1 MKIFIL
7 NIVVIFMILFIIT
20 TINYFYCEIFE
31 YKNRKLWRKFIKDH
45 KKFQLGGEIDGYKLF
60 VSDDDKY
67 HIIIYANNTCSIH
80 TRDCK
85 CILSNFDKIMSKKMA
100 KLLTEN
106 N

>member
-7 NIVVIFMILFIIT
+7 NVVIFAILLLIIT
-20 TINYFYCEIFE
+20 TTNYFYCAIFE
-31 YKNRKLWRKFIKDH
+31 YKDRKLWRKFIKDY
-45 KKFQLGGEIDGYKLF
+45 KKFQLGGKIDGYKLF
-60 VSDDDKY
+60 VSDDGKY

-106 N
+106 D